1 MQEIISQNI
10 TISNT
15 QEEIQLAILS
25 LEHFAHTN
33 EIPNNI
39 IERINAIINELLLT
53 IIQNSFPKNKQG
65 KINITLML
73 FDTGKLAI
81 KLINKGKPF
90 NPFELAS
97 PQYNSP
103 SKYKNIGSLGLHLV
117 RKCMD
122 EYSYKR
128 SIDHN
133 IIMMS
138 KNQI

>member
-15 QEEIQLAILS
+15 PEEIPLAILS
-25 LEHFAHTN
+25 LENFAQNN
-33 EIPNNI
+33 EIPLSI
-39 IERINAIINELLLT
+39 IERVNVVINELLLS
-53 IIQNSFPKNKQG
+53 IMQHSFPKNKQG
-65 KINITLML
+65 DINITLML

-81 KLINKGKPF
+81 KLIDQGKPF
-90 NPFELAS
+90 NPFELSS
-97 PQYNSP
+97 PKYNSP

-128 SIDHN
+128 SIDRN
-133 IIMMS
+133 IIIMS